1 MCRRMR
7 SLWVSQSRSICI
19 QYSVSSRSECMRTA
33 QGSGQLCSTRSSAPR
48 HSASLRRGGSLMP
61 HQGLRCPPHRLCSS
75 ILIVLAYGLDKFSCD
90 NGFCTERTVEFPSYC
105 SDQICDQISAI
116 RIQKTGKTLRTSYKN
131 TKNVRSYLR
140 SDCDQSDQIFVQLLR
155 YSDRHGYSSDRS
167 GMMLP
172 RIKPPSDLDRI
183 SPHPYVEGVEP

>member
-131 TKNVRSYLR
+131 TKKGAIIFAIRLR
-140 SDCDQSDQIFVQLLR
+140 SERSDFCSVATVLRPPRIFVRQIWN
-155 YSDRHGYSSDRS
+155 DVAADQT
-167 GMMLP
+167 P
-172 RIKPPSDLDRI
+172 I
-183 SPHPYVEGVEP
+183 

>member
-48 HSASLRRGGSLMP
+48 HGASLRRGGSLMP

-131 TKNVRSYLR
+131 TKKR
-140 SDCDQSDQIFVQLLR
+140 CDQICDQIAIRAIRFLFSCYGTQTATDIR
-155 YSDRHGYSSDRS
+155 
-167 GMMLP
+167 P
-172 RIKPPSDLDRI
+172 TDL
-183 SPHPYVEGVEP
+183 E